1 MKIINKNTW
10 EASGTTPAV
19 SAMTY
24 GEIAI
29 NHHKDNPR
37 LLIKDSSDKIIAF
50 PSETQINKKVADI
63 DSTIGDLNG
72 KIGINKTGIETLASW
87 VATPLTADEINSAFV

>member
-63 DSTIGDLNG
+63 DSIIGDLNEKVG
-72 KIGINKTGIETLASW
+72 TNRTGIETLASW
-87 VATPLTADEINSAFV
+87 VTTPLTTDEIDSAFV